1 MHTKMVKYLLSVLA
15 LWLPLSGWG
24 QPGRTSKMAT
34 NLRTL
39 RLAVDG
45 DVSRF
50 PVLKLNSGEI
60 LEVSFDDLTHEY
72 RRYTYKIEHC
82 DVEGNPT
89 SELFESD
96 YVYSTA
102 DEGVIEDYETSQ
114 NTTVLYTHY
123 KFSIPNTHMR
133 PLLSGN
139 YRISVMTENDD
150 DENVTVLQTYFAVV
164 DTKVGIYPS
173 ATTNT
178 EVDWN
183 GTHQQIELK
192 VDCSNLVVRDAQS
205 EIKTLV
211 MQNRRFDNMAKNVPF
226 TAQNGNVLLWE
237 HSRGLIFD
245 AGNEYRKMEIL
256 STRYTGMH
264 GESVRWFD
272 PYYHYTLQTDYPR
285 RNYLYDEDRNGQS
298 VVRYEGA
305 GDADTEADYVM
316 THFVLNMP
324 QLSTDQDVYVSG
336 QWTSL
341 GFVPQY
347 KMHYNAANECYEA
360 NILLKCGYYN
370 YQYLCADKSNPQVGS
385 TRPIEGNY
393 FQTENEYD
401 ILVYYRPA
409 GSRYWQM
416 VGCVTPKYKK

>member
-1 MHTKMVKYLLSVLA
+1 MT
-15 LWLPLSGWG
+15 
-24 QPGRTSKMAT
+24 
-34 NLRTL
+34 
-39 RLAVDG
+39 VDG
-45 DVSRF
+45 DASRF
-50 PVLKLNSGEI
+50 PVLKLNSNEK

-72 RRYTYKIEHC
+72 QRYTYKIEHC

-89 SELFESD
+89 TELFESD
-96 YVYSTA
+96 YVRTT
-102 DEGVIEDYETSQ
+102 DDQVVITNYEPSE
-114 NTTVLYTHY
+114 NTTVQYTHY
-123 KFSIPNTHMR
+123 AFSIPNTNMR
-133 PLLSGN
+133 PLISGN
-139 YRISVMTENDD
+139 YRLTVSTENEE
-150 DENVTVLQTYFAVV
+150 DEEVVVLQTYFAVV

-211 MQNRRFDNMAKNVPF
+211 MQNRRFDNMAKDVPF

-256 STRYTGMH
+256 STRYPGMH

-285 RNYLYDEDRNGQS
+285 HNYLYDEDRNGQS

-305 GDADTEADYVM
+305 GDADTQADYVM
-316 THFVLNMP
+316 THFVLDSP
-324 QLSTDQDVYVSG
+324 QLPEGKEVYVSG

-341 GFVPQY
+341 GVAPQY
-347 KMHYNAANECYEA
+347 KMHYNHADACYEA
-360 NILLKCGYYN
+360 NILMKCGYYN
-370 YQYLCADKSNPQVGS
+370 YLYLCASKSNPQVGS
-385 TRPIEGNY
+385 TMPIEGNY

-401 ILVYYRPA
+401 ILVYYRPT
-409 GSRYWQM
+409 GSRYWQL

>member
-1 MHTKMVKYLLSVLA
+1 MVKFLFSILFFLVPIY
-15 LWLPLSGWG
+15 GMG
-24 QPGRTSKMAT
+24 QPGRTTKMAA

-39 RLAVDG
+39 RMTVDG
-45 DVSRF
+45 DASRF
-50 PVLKLNSGEI
+50 PVLKLNSNEK

-72 RRYTYKIEHC
+72 QRYTYKIEHC

-89 SELFESD
+89 TELFESD
-96 YVYSTA
+96 YVRTT
-102 DEGVIEDYETSQ
+102 DDQVVITNYEPSE
-114 NTTVLYTHY
+114 NTTVQYTHY
-123 KFSIPNTHMR
+123 AFSIPNTNMR
-133 PLLSGN
+133 PLISGN
-139 YRISVMTENDD
+139 YRLTVSTENEE
-150 DENVTVLQTYFAVV
+150 DEEVVVLQTYFAVV

-211 MQNRRFDNMAKNVPF
+211 MQNRRFDNMAKDVPF

-256 STRYTGMH
+256 STRYPGMH

-305 GDADTEADYVM
+305 GDADTQADYVM
-316 THFVLNMP
+316 THFVLDTP
-324 QLSTDQDVYVSG
+324 QLPEGKEVYVSG

-341 GFVPQY
+341 GLAPQY
-347 KMHYNAANECYEA
+347 KMHYNHADACYEA
-360 NILLKCGYYN
+360 NILMKCGYYN
-370 YQYLCADKSNPQVGS
+370 YLYLCADESDPQVGS
-385 TRPIEGNY
+385 TMPIEGNY

-401 ILVYYRPA
+401 ILVYYRPT
-409 GSRYWQM
+409 GSRYWQL

>member
-1 MHTKMVKYLLSVLA
+1 MVKFLFSILFFLVPIYEM
-15 LWLPLSGWG
+15 G
-24 QPGRTSKMAT
+24 QPGRTTKMAA

-39 RLAVDG
+39 RMTVDG
-45 DVSRF
+45 DASRF
-50 PVLKLNSGEI
+50 PVLKLNSNEK

-72 RRYTYKIEHC
+72 QRYTYKIEHC

-89 SELFESD
+89 TELFESD
-96 YVYSTA
+96 YVRTI
-102 DEGVIEDYETSQ
+102 DDQVVITNYEPSE
-114 NTTVLYTHY
+114 NTTVQYTHY
-123 KFSIPNTHMR
+123 AFSIPNTNMR
-133 PLLSGN
+133 PLISGN
-139 YRISVMTENDD
+139 YRLTVSTENEE
-150 DENVTVLQTYFAVV
+150 DEEVVVLQTYFAVV

-183 GTHQQIELK
+183 DTHQQIELK

-211 MQNRRFDNMAKNVPF
+211 MQNRRFDNMAKDVPF

-256 STRYTGMH
+256 STRYPGMH
-264 GESVRWFD
+264 GESVRWLD

-305 GDADTEADYVM
+305 GDADTQADYVM
-316 THFVLNMP
+316 THFVLDTP
-324 QLSTDQDVYVSG
+324 QLPEGKEVYVSG

-341 GFVPQY
+341 GLAPQY
-347 KMHYNAANECYEA
+347 KMHFNHADACYEA
-360 NILLKCGYYN
+360 NILMKCGYYN
-370 YQYLCADKSNPQVGS
+370 YLYLCADKSNPQVGS
-385 TRPIEGNY
+385 TMPIEGNY

-401 ILVYYRPA
+401 ILVYYRPT
-409 GSRYWQM
+409 GSRYWQL

>member
-1 MHTKMVKYLLSVLA
+1 MVKFLFSILFFLVPIY
-15 LWLPLSGWG
+15 GMG
-24 QPGRTSKMAT
+24 QPGRTTKMAE

-39 RLAVDG
+39 RMTVDG
-45 DVSRF
+45 DASRF
-50 PVLKLNSGEI
+50 PVLKLNSNEK

-72 RRYTYKIEHC
+72 QRYTYKIEHC

-89 SELFESD
+89 TELFESD
-96 YVYSTA
+96 YVRTT
-102 DEGVIEDYETSQ
+102 DDQVVITNYEPSE
-114 NTTVLYTHY
+114 NTTVQYTHY
-123 KFSIPNTHMR
+123 AFSIPNTNMR
-133 PLLSGN
+133 PLISGN
-139 YRISVMTENDD
+139 YRLTVSTENEE
-150 DENVTVLQTYFAVV
+150 DEEVVVLQTYFAVV

-183 GTHQQIELK
+183 DTHQQIELK

-211 MQNRRFDNMAKNVPF
+211 MQNRRFDNMAKDVPF

-256 STRYTGMH
+256 STRYPGMH

-305 GDADTEADYVM
+305 GDADTQADYVM
-316 THFVLNMP
+316 THFVLDSP
-324 QLSTDQDVYVSG
+324 QLPEGKEVYVSG

-341 GFVPQY
+341 GMAPQY
-347 KMHYNAANECYEA
+347 KMHYNHADACYEA
-360 NILLKCGYYN
+360 NILMKCGYYN
-370 YQYLCADKSNPQVGS
+370 YLYLCASKSNPQVGS
-385 TRPIEGNY
+385 TMPIEGNY

-401 ILVYYRPA
+401 ILVYYRPT
-409 GSRYWQM
+409 GSRYWQL

>member
-1 MHTKMVKYLLSVLA
+1 MVKFLFSILFFLVPIYEM
-15 LWLPLSGWG
+15 G
-24 QPGRTSKMAT
+24 QPGRTTKMAA

-39 RLAVDG
+39 RMTVDG
-45 DVSRF
+45 DASRF
-50 PVLKLNSGEI
+50 PVLKLNSNEK

-72 RRYTYKIEHC
+72 QRYTYKIEHC

-89 SELFESD
+89 TELFESD
-96 YVYSTA
+96 YVRTI
-102 DEGVIEDYETSQ
+102 DDQVVITNYEPSE
-114 NTTVLYTHY
+114 NTTVQYTHY
-123 KFSIPNTHMR
+123 AFSIPNTNMR
-133 PLLSGN
+133 PLISGN
-139 YRISVMTENDD
+139 YRLTVSTENEE
-150 DENVTVLQTYFAVV
+150 DEEVVVLQTYFAVV

-211 MQNRRFDNMAKNVPF
+211 MQNRRFDNMAKDVPF

-256 STRYTGMH
+256 STRYPGMH

-305 GDADTEADYVM
+305 GDADTQADYVM
-316 THFVLNMP
+316 THFVLDTP
-324 QLSTDQDVYVSG
+324 QLPEGKEVYVSG

-341 GFVPQY
+341 GLAPQY
-347 KMHYNAANECYEA
+347 KMHFNHADACYEA
-360 NILLKCGYYN
+360 NILMKCGYYN
-370 YQYLCADKSNPQVGS
+370 YLYLCADKSNPQVGS
-385 TRPIEGNY
+385 TMPIEGNY

-401 ILVYYRPA
+401 ILVYYRPT
-409 GSRYWQM
+409 GSRYWQL

>member
-1 MHTKMVKYLLSVLA
+1 MVKFLFSILFFLV
-15 LWLPLSGWG
+15 PISGMG
-24 QPGRTSKMAT
+24 QPGRTTKMAA

-39 RLAVDG
+39 RMTVDG
-45 DVSRF
+45 DASRF
-50 PVLKLNSGEI
+50 PVLKLNSNEK

-72 RRYTYKIEHC
+72 QRYTYKIEHC

-89 SELFESD
+89 TELFESD
-96 YVYSTA
+96 YVRTT
-102 DEGVIEDYETSQ
+102 DDQVVITNYEPSE
-114 NTTVLYTHY
+114 NTTVQYTHY
-123 KFSIPNTHMR
+123 AFSIPNTNMR
-133 PLLSGN
+133 PLISGN
-139 YRISVMTENDD
+139 YRLTVSTENEE
-150 DENVTVLQTYFAVV
+150 DEEVVVLQTYFAVV

-211 MQNRRFDNMAKNVPF
+211 MQNRRFDNMAKDVPF

-256 STRYTGMH
+256 STRYPGMH

-305 GDADTEADYVM
+305 GDADTQADYVM
-316 THFVLNMP
+316 THFVLDTP
-324 QLSTDQDVYVSG
+324 QLPEGKEVYVSG

-341 GFVPQY
+341 GLAPQY
-347 KMHYNAANECYEA
+347 KMHYNHADACYEA
-360 NILLKCGYYN
+360 NILMKCGYYN
-370 YQYLCADKSNPQVGS
+370 YLYLCASKSNPQVGS
-385 TRPIEGNY
+385 TMPLEGNY

-401 ILVYYRPA
+401 ILVYYRPT
-409 GSRYWQM
+409 GSRYWQL

>member
-1 MHTKMVKYLLSVLA
+1 MVKFLFSILFFLVPIYEM
-15 LWLPLSGWG
+15 G
-24 QPGRTSKMAT
+24 QPGRTTKMAA

-39 RLAVDG
+39 RMTVDG
-45 DVSRF
+45 DASRF
-50 PVLKLNSGEI
+50 LVLKLNSNEK

-72 RRYTYKIEHC
+72 QRYTYKIEHC

-89 SELFESD
+89 TELFESD
-96 YVYSTA
+96 YVRTI
-102 DEGVIEDYETSQ
+102 DDQVVITNYEPSE
-114 NTTVLYTHY
+114 NTTVQYTHY
-123 KFSIPNTHMR
+123 AFSIPNTNMR
-133 PLLSGN
+133 PLISGN
-139 YRISVMTENDD
+139 YRLTVSTENEE
-150 DENVTVLQTYFAVV
+150 DEEVVVLQTYFAVV

-211 MQNRRFDNMAKNVPF
+211 MQNRRFDNMAKDVPF

-256 STRYTGMH
+256 STRYPGMH
-264 GESVRWFD
+264 GESVRWLD

-305 GDADTEADYVM
+305 GDADTQADYVM
-316 THFVLNMP
+316 THFVLDTP
-324 QLSTDQDVYVSG
+324 QLPEGKEVYVSG

-341 GFVPQY
+341 GLAPQY
-347 KMHYNAANECYEA
+347 KMHFNHADACYEA
-360 NILLKCGYYN
+360 NILMKCGYYN
-370 YQYLCADKSNPQVGS
+370 YLYLCADKSNPQVGS
-385 TRPIEGNY
+385 TMPIEGNY

-401 ILVYYRPA
+401 ILVYYRPT
-409 GSRYWQM
+409 GSRYWQL

>member
-1 MHTKMVKYLLSVLA
+1 MVKFLFSILFFLVPIYEM
-15 LWLPLSGWG
+15 G
-24 QPGRTSKMAT
+24 QPGRTTKMAA

-39 RLAVDG
+39 RMTVDG
-45 DVSRF
+45 DASRF
-50 PVLKLNSGEI
+50 PVLKLNSNEK

-72 RRYTYKIEHC
+72 QRYTYKIEHC

-89 SELFESD
+89 TELFESD
-96 YVYSTA
+96 YVRTT
-102 DEGVIEDYETSQ
+102 DDQVVITNYEPSE
-114 NTTVLYTHY
+114 NTTVQYTHY
-123 KFSIPNTHMR
+123 AFSIPNTNMR
-133 PLLSGN
+133 PLISGN
-139 YRISVMTENDD
+139 YRLTVSTENEE
-150 DENVTVLQTYFAVV
+150 DEEVVVLQTYFAVV

-211 MQNRRFDNMAKNVPF
+211 MQNRRFDNMAKDVPF

-256 STRYTGMH
+256 STRYPGMH
-264 GESVRWFD
+264 GESVRWLD

-305 GDADTEADYVM
+305 GDADTQADYVM
-316 THFVLNMP
+316 THFVLDTP
-324 QLSTDQDVYVSG
+324 QLPEGKEVYVSG

-341 GFVPQY
+341 GLAPQY
-347 KMHYNAANECYEA
+347 KMHFNHADACYEA
-360 NILLKCGYYN
+360 NILMKCGYYN
-370 YQYLCADKSNPQVGS
+370 YLYLCADKSNPQVGS
-385 TRPIEGNY
+385 TMPIEGNY

-401 ILVYYRPA
+401 ILVYYRPT
-409 GSRYWQM
+409 GSRYWQL

>member
-24 QPGRTSKMAT
+24 QPGRTSKMAA

-82 DVEGNPT
+82 DVEGNLT

-150 DENVTVLQTYFAVV
+150 DENVVVLQTYFAVV
-164 DTKVGIYPS
+164 DTKVGI
-173 ATTNT
+173 
-178 EVDWN
+178 
-183 GTHQQIELK
+183 
-192 VDCSNLVVRDAQS
+192 
-205 EIKTLV
+205 
-211 MQNRRFDNMAKNVPF
+211 
-226 TAQNGNVLLWE
+226 
-237 HSRGLIFD
+237 
-245 AGNEYRKMEIL
+245 
-256 STRYTGMH
+256 
-264 GESVRWFD
+264 
-272 PYYHYTLQTDYPR
+272 
-285 RNYLYDEDRNGQS
+285 
-298 VVRYEGA
+298 
-305 GDADTEADYVM
+305 
-316 THFVLNMP
+316 
-324 QLSTDQDVYVSG
+324 
-336 QWTSL
+336 
-341 GFVPQY
+341 
-347 KMHYNAANECYEA
+347 
-360 NILLKCGYYN
+360 
-370 YQYLCADKSNPQVGS
+370 
-385 TRPIEGNY
+385 
-393 FQTENEYD
+393 
-401 ILVYYRPA
+401 
-409 GSRYWQM
+409 
-416 VGCVTPKYKK
+416 

>member
-1 MHTKMVKYLLSVLA
+1 MVKFLFSILVFLVPIY
-15 LWLPLSGWG
+15 GMG
-24 QPGRTSKMAT
+24 QPGRTTKMAA

-39 RLAVDG
+39 RMTVDG
-45 DVSRF
+45 DASRF
-50 PVLKLNSGEI
+50 PVLKLNSNEK
-60 LEVSFDDLTHEY
+60 LEVSFDDLTHEHQ
-72 RRYTYKIEHC
+72 RYTYKIEHC

-89 SELFESD
+89 TELFESD
-96 YVYSTA
+96 YVRTT
-102 DEGVIEDYETSQ
+102 DDQVVITNYEPSE
-114 NTTVLYTHY
+114 NTTVQYTHY
-123 KFSIPNTHMR
+123 AFSIPNTNMR
-133 PLLSGN
+133 PLISGN
-139 YRISVMTENDD
+139 YRLTVSTENEE
-150 DENVTVLQTYFAVV
+150 DEEVVVLQTYFAVV

-211 MQNRRFDNMAKNVPF
+211 MQNRRFDNMAKDVPF

-256 STRYTGMH
+256 STRYPGMH

-305 GDADTEADYVM
+305 GDADTQADYVM
-316 THFVLNMP
+316 THFVLDTP
-324 QLSTDQDVYVSG
+324 QLPEGKEVYVSG

-341 GFVPQY
+341 GLAPQY
-347 KMHYNAANECYEA
+347 KMQYNHADACYEA
-360 NILLKCGYYN
+360 NILMKCGYYN
-370 YQYLCADKSNPQVGS
+370 YLYLCADKSDPQVGS
-385 TRPIEGNY
+385 TMPIEGNY

-401 ILVYYRPA
+401 ILVYYRPT
-409 GSRYWQM
+409 GSRYWQL

>member
-1 MHTKMVKYLLSVLA
+1 MVKFLFSILFFLVPIY
-15 LWLPLSGWG
+15 GMG
-24 QPGRTSKMAT
+24 QPGRTTKMAE

-39 RLAVDG
+39 HMTVDG
-45 DVSRF
+45 DASRF
-50 PVLKLNSGEI
+50 PVLKLNSNEK

-72 RRYTYKIEHC
+72 QRYTYKIEHC

-89 SELFESD
+89 TELFESD
-96 YVYSTA
+96 YVRTT
-102 DEGVIEDYETSQ
+102 DDQVVITNYEPSE
-114 NTTVLYTHY
+114 NTTVQYTHY
-123 KFSIPNTHMR
+123 AFSIPNTNMR
-133 PLLSGN
+133 PLISGN
-139 YRISVMTENDD
+139 YRLTVSTENEE
-150 DENVTVLQTYFAVV
+150 DEEVVVLQTYFAVV

-183 GTHQQIELK
+183 DTHQQIELK

-211 MQNRRFDNMAKNVPF
+211 MQNRRFDNMAKDVPF

-256 STRYTGMH
+256 STRYPGMH

-305 GDADTEADYVM
+305 GDADTQADYVM
-316 THFVLNMP
+316 THFVLDSP
-324 QLSTDQDVYVSG
+324 QLPEGKEVYVSG

-341 GFVPQY
+341 GVAPQY
-347 KMHYNAANECYEA
+347 KMHYNHADACYEA
-360 NILLKCGYYN
+360 NILMKCGYYN
-370 YQYLCADKSNPQVGS
+370 YLYLCASKSNPQVGS
-385 TRPIEGNY
+385 TMPIEGNY

-401 ILVYYRPA
+401 ILVYYRPT
-409 GSRYWQM
+409 GSRYWQL

>member
-1 MHTKMVKYLLSVLA
+1 MVKFLFSILFFLVPIYEM
-15 LWLPLSGWG
+15 G
-24 QPGRTSKMAT
+24 QPGRTTKMAA

-39 RLAVDG
+39 RMTVDG
-45 DVSRF
+45 DASRF
-50 PVLKLNSGEI
+50 PVLKLNSNEK

-72 RRYTYKIEHC
+72 QRYTYKIEHC

-89 SELFESD
+89 TELFESD
-96 YVYSTA
+96 YVRTI
-102 DEGVIEDYETSQ
+102 DDQVVITNYEPSE
-114 NTTVLYTHY
+114 NTTVQYTHY
-123 KFSIPNTHMR
+123 AFSIPNTNMR
-133 PLLSGN
+133 PLISGN
-139 YRISVMTENDD
+139 YRLTVSTENAE
-150 DENVTVLQTYFAVV
+150 DEEVVVLQTYFAVV

-211 MQNRRFDNMAKNVPF
+211 MQNRRFDNMAKDVPF

-256 STRYTGMH
+256 STRYPGMH
-264 GESVRWFD
+264 GESVRWLD

-305 GDADTEADYVM
+305 GDADTQADYVM
-316 THFVLNMP
+316 THFVLDTP
-324 QLSTDQDVYVSG
+324 QLPEGKEVYVSG

-341 GFVPQY
+341 GLAPQY
-347 KMHYNAANECYEA
+347 KMHFNHADACYEA
-360 NILLKCGYYN
+360 NILMKCGYYN
-370 YQYLCADKSNPQVGS
+370 YLYLCADKSNPQVGS
-385 TRPIEGNY
+385 TMPIEGNY

-401 ILVYYRPA
+401 ILVYYRPT
-409 GSRYWQM
+409 GSRYWQL

>member
-1 MHTKMVKYLLSVLA
+1 MVKFLFSILFFLVPIY
-15 LWLPLSGWG
+15 GMG
-24 QPGRTSKMAT
+24 QPGRTTKMAE

-39 RLAVDG
+39 RMTVDG
-45 DVSRF
+45 DASRF
-50 PVLKLNSGEI
+50 PVLKLNSNEK

-72 RRYTYKIEHC
+72 QRYTYKIEHC

-89 SELFESD
+89 TELFESD
-96 YVYSTA
+96 YVRTT
-102 DEGVIEDYETSQ
+102 DDQVVITNYEPSE
-114 NTTVLYTHY
+114 NTTVQYTHY
-123 KFSIPNTHMR
+123 AFSIPNTNMR
-133 PLLSGN
+133 PLISGN
-139 YRISVMTENDD
+139 YRLTVSTENEE
-150 DENVTVLQTYFAVV
+150 DEEVVVLQTYFAVV

-183 GTHQQIELK
+183 DTHQQIELK

-211 MQNRRFDNMAKNVPF
+211 MQNRRFDNMAKDVPF
-226 TAQNGNVLLWE
+226 TAQNGNVLLWD

-256 STRYTGMH
+256 STRYPGMH

-305 GDADTEADYVM
+305 GDADTQADYVM
-316 THFVLNMP
+316 THFVLDSP
-324 QLSTDQDVYVSG
+324 QLPEGKEVYVSG

-341 GFVPQY
+341 GVAPQY
-347 KMHYNAANECYEA
+347 KMHYNHADACYEA
-360 NILLKCGYYN
+360 NILMKCGYYN
-370 YQYLCADKSNPQVGS
+370 YLYLCASKSNPQVGS
-385 TRPIEGNY
+385 TMPIEGNY

-401 ILVYYRPA
+401 ILVYYRPT
-409 GSRYWQM
+409 GSRYWQL

>member
-1 MHTKMVKYLLSVLA
+1 MVKFLFSILFFLVPIY
-15 LWLPLSGWG
+15 GMG
-24 QPGRTSKMAT
+24 QPGRTTKMAT

-39 RLAVDG
+39 RMTVDG
-45 DVSRF
+45 DASRF
-50 PVLKLNSGEI
+50 PVLKLNSNEK

-72 RRYTYKIEHC
+72 QRYTYKIEHC

-89 SELFESD
+89 TELFESD
-96 YVYSTA
+96 YVRTT
-102 DEGVIEDYETSQ
+102 DDQVVITNYEPSE
-114 NTTVLYTHY
+114 NTTVQYTHY
-123 KFSIPNTHMR
+123 AFSIPNTNMR
-133 PLLSGN
+133 PLISGN
-139 YRISVMTENDD
+139 YRLTVSTENEE
-150 DENVTVLQTYFAVV
+150 DEEMVVLQTYFAVV

-205 EIKTLV
+205 EIKTFV
-211 MQNRRFDNMAKNVPF
+211 MQNRRFDNMAKDVPF

-256 STRYTGMH
+256 STRYPGMH

-298 VVRYEGA
+298 VVRYEGT
-305 GDADTEADYVM
+305 GDADTQADYVM
-316 THFVLNMP
+316 THFVLDSP
-324 QLSTDQDVYVSG
+324 QLPEGKEVYVSG

-341 GFVPQY
+341 GVAPQY
-347 KMHYNAANECYEA
+347 KMHYNHADACYEA
-360 NILLKCGYYN
+360 NILMKCGYYN
-370 YQYLCADKSNPQVGS
+370 YLYLCADKSNPQVGS
-385 TRPIEGNY
+385 TMPIEGNY

-401 ILVYYRPA
+401 ILVYYRPT
-409 GSRYWQM
+409 GSRYWQL

>member
-1 MHTKMVKYLLSVLA
+1 MVKFLFSILFFLVSIY
-15 LWLPLSGWG
+15 GMG
-24 QPGRTSKMAT
+24 QPGRTTKMTA

-39 RLAVDG
+39 RMTVDG
-45 DVSRF
+45 DASRF
-50 PVLKLNSGEI
+50 PVLKLNSNEK

-72 RRYTYKIEHC
+72 QRYTYKIEHC

-89 SELFESD
+89 TELFESD
-96 YVYSTA
+96 YVRTT
-102 DEGVIEDYETSQ
+102 DDQVVITNYEPSE
-114 NTTVLYTHY
+114 NTTVQYTHY
-123 KFSIPNTHMR
+123 AFSIPNTNMR
-133 PLLSGN
+133 PLISGN
-139 YRISVMTENDD
+139 YRLTVSTENEE
-150 DENVTVLQTYFAVV
+150 DEEVVVLQTYFAVV

-183 GTHQQIELK
+183 DTHQQIELK

-211 MQNRRFDNMAKNVPF
+211 MQNRRFDNMAKDVPF

-256 STRYTGMH
+256 STRYPGMH

-305 GDADTEADYVM
+305 GDADTQADYVM
-316 THFVLNMP
+316 THFVLDSP
-324 QLSTDQDVYVSG
+324 QLPEGKEVYVSG

-341 GFVPQY
+341 GVAPQY
-347 KMHYNAANECYEA
+347 KMHYNHADACYEA
-360 NILLKCGYYN
+360 NILMKCGYYN
-370 YQYLCADKSNPQVGS
+370 YLYLCASKSNPQVGS
-385 TRPIEGNY
+385 TMPIEGNY

-401 ILVYYRPA
+401 ILVYYRST
-409 GSRYWQM
+409 GSRYWQL

>member
-1 MHTKMVKYLLSVLA
+1 MVKFLFSILFFLVPIY
-15 LWLPLSGWG
+15 GMG
-24 QPGRTSKMAT
+24 QPGRTTKMAE

-39 RLAVDG
+39 RMTVDG
-45 DVSRF
+45 DASRF
-50 PVLKLNSGEI
+50 PVLKLNSNEK

-72 RRYTYKIEHC
+72 QRYTYKIEHC

-89 SELFESD
+89 TELFESD
-96 YVYSTA
+96 YVRTT
-102 DEGVIEDYETSQ
+102 DDQVVITNYEPSE
-114 NTTVLYTHY
+114 NTTVQYTHY
-123 KFSIPNTHMR
+123 AFSIPNTNMR
-133 PLLSGN
+133 PLISGN
-139 YRISVMTENDD
+139 YRLTVSTENEE
-150 DENVTVLQTYFAVV
+150 DEEVVVLQTYFAVV

-183 GTHQQIELK
+183 DTHQQIELK

-211 MQNRRFDNMAKNVPF
+211 MQNRRFDNMAKDVPF

-256 STRYTGMH
+256 STRYPGMH

-305 GDADTEADYVM
+305 GDADTQADYVM
-316 THFVLNMP
+316 THFVLDSP
-324 QLSTDQDVYVSG
+324 QLPEGKEVYVSG

-341 GFVPQY
+341 GVAPQY
-347 KMHYNAANECYEA
+347 KMHYNHADACYEA
-360 NILLKCGYYN
+360 NILMKCGYYN
-370 YQYLCADKSNPQVGS
+370 YLYLCASKSNPQVGS
-385 TRPIEGNY
+385 TMPIEGNY

-401 ILVYYRPA
+401 ILVYYRPT
-409 GSRYWQM
+409 GSRYWQL

>member
-1 MHTKMVKYLLSVLA
+1 MIKFLFSILVFLVPIYGM
-15 LWLPLSGWG
+15 G
-24 QPGRTSKMAT
+24 QPGRTTKMTA

-39 RLAVDG
+39 RMTVDG
-45 DVSRF
+45 DASRF
-50 PVLKLNSGEI
+50 PVLKLNSNEK

-72 RRYTYKIEHC
+72 QRYTYKIEHC

-89 SELFESD
+89 TELFESD
-96 YVYSTA
+96 YVRTT
-102 DEGVIEDYETSQ
+102 DDQVVITNYEPSE
-114 NTTVLYTHY
+114 NTTVQYTHY
-123 KFSIPNTHMR
+123 AFSIPNTNMR
-133 PLLSGN
+133 PLISGN
-139 YRISVMTENDD
+139 YRLTVSTENEE
-150 DENVTVLQTYFAVV
+150 DEEVVVLQTYFAVV

-192 VDCSNLVVRDAQS
+192 VDYSNLVVRDAQS

-211 MQNRRFDNMAKNVPF
+211 MQNRRFDNMAKDVPF

-256 STRYTGMH
+256 STRYPGMH

-305 GDADTEADYVM
+305 GDADTQADYVM
-316 THFVLNMP
+316 THFVLDTP
-324 QLSTDQDVYVSG
+324 QLPEGKEVYVSG

-341 GFVPQY
+341 GLAPQY
-347 KMHYNAANECYEA
+347 KMHYNHADACYEA
-360 NILLKCGYYN
+360 NILMKCGYYN
-370 YQYLCADKSNPQVGS
+370 YLYLCADKSNSQVGS
-385 TRPIEGNY
+385 TMPIEGNY

-401 ILVYYRPA
+401 ILVYYRPT
-409 GSRYWQM
+409 GSRYWQL

>member
-1 MHTKMVKYLLSVLA
+1 MVKFLFSILFFLV
-15 LWLPLSGWG
+15 PISGMG
-24 QPGRTSKMAT
+24 QPGRTTKMAA

-39 RLAVDG
+39 RMTVDG
-45 DVSRF
+45 DASRF
-50 PVLKLNSGEI
+50 PVLKLNSNEK

-72 RRYTYKIEHC
+72 QRYTYKIEHC

-89 SELFESD
+89 TELFESD
-96 YVYSTA
+96 YVRTT
-102 DEGVIEDYETSQ
+102 DDQVVITNYEPSE
-114 NTTVLYTHY
+114 NTTVQYTHY
-123 KFSIPNTHMR
+123 AFSIPNTNMR
-133 PLLSGN
+133 PLISGN
-139 YRISVMTENDD
+139 YRLTVSTENEE
-150 DENVTVLQTYFAVV
+150 DEEVVVLQTYFAVV

-211 MQNRRFDNMAKNVPF
+211 IQNRRFDNMAKDVPF

-256 STRYTGMH
+256 STRYPGMH
-264 GESVRWFD
+264 GESVKWFD

-298 VVRYEGA
+298 LVRYEGA
-305 GDADTEADYVM
+305 GDADTQADYVM
-316 THFVLNMP
+316 THFVLDSP
-324 QLSTDQDVYVSG
+324 QLPEGKEVYVSG

-341 GFVPQY
+341 GVAPQY
-347 KMHYNAANECYEA
+347 KMHYNHADACYEA
-360 NILLKCGYYN
+360 NILMKCGYYN
-370 YQYLCADKSNPQVGS
+370 YLYLCASKSNPQVGS
-385 TRPIEGNY
+385 TMPIEGNY

-401 ILVYYRPA
+401 ILVYYRPT
-409 GSRYWQM
+409 GSRYWQL

>member
-1 MHTKMVKYLLSVLA
+1 MVKFLFSILFFLV
-15 LWLPLSGWG
+15 PISGMG
-24 QPGRTSKMAT
+24 QPGRTTKMAA

-39 RLAVDG
+39 RMTVDG
-45 DVSRF
+45 DASRF
-50 PVLKLNSGEI
+50 PVLKLNSNEK

-72 RRYTYKIEHC
+72 QRYTYKIEHC

-89 SELFESD
+89 TELFESD
-96 YVYSTA
+96 YVRTT
-102 DEGVIEDYETSQ
+102 DDQVVITNYEPSE
-114 NTTVLYTHY
+114 NTTVQYTHY
-123 KFSIPNTHMR
+123 AFSIPNTNMR
-133 PLLSGN
+133 PLISGN
-139 YRISVMTENDD
+139 YRLTVSTENEE
-150 DENVTVLQTYFAVV
+150 DEEVVVLQTYFAVV

-211 MQNRRFDNMAKNVPF
+211 MQNRRFDNMAKDVPF

-256 STRYTGMH
+256 STRYPGMH

-298 VVRYEGA
+298 VVRYEGT
-305 GDADTEADYVM
+305 GDADTQADYVM
-316 THFVLNMP
+316 THFVLDSP
-324 QLSTDQDVYVSG
+324 QLPEGKEVYVSG

-341 GFVPQY
+341 GVAPQY
-347 KMHYNAANECYEA
+347 KMHYNHADACYEA
-360 NILLKCGYYN
+360 NILMKCGYYN
-370 YQYLCADKSNPQVGS
+370 YLYLCASKSNPQVGS
-385 TRPIEGNY
+385 TMPIEGNY

-401 ILVYYRPA
+401 ILVYYRPT
-409 GSRYWQM
+409 GSRYWQL
-416 VGCVTPKYKK
+416 VGRVTPKYKK

>member
-1 MHTKMVKYLLSVLA
+1 MVKFLFSILVFLVPIY
-15 LWLPLSGWG
+15 GMG
-24 QPGRTSKMAT
+24 QPGCTTKMAA

-39 RLAVDG
+39 RMTVDG
-45 DVSRF
+45 DASRF
-50 PVLKLNSGEI
+50 PVLKLNSNEK

-72 RRYTYKIEHC
+72 QRYTYKIEHC

-89 SELFESD
+89 TELFESD
-96 YVYSTA
+96 YVRTT
-102 DEGVIEDYETSQ
+102 DDQVVITNYEPSE
-114 NTTVLYTHY
+114 NTTVQYTHY
-123 KFSIPNTHMR
+123 AFSIPNTNMR
-133 PLLSGN
+133 PLISGN
-139 YRISVMTENDD
+139 YRLTVSTENEE
-150 DENVTVLQTYFAVV
+150 DEEVVVLQTYFAVV

-192 VDCSNLVVRDAQS
+192 VDCSNLVMRDAQS
-205 EIKTLV
+205 EINTLV
-211 MQNRRFDNMAKNVPF
+211 MQNRRFDNMAKDVPF

-256 STRYTGMH
+256 STRYPGMH

-305 GDADTEADYVM
+305 GDADTQADYVM
-316 THFVLNMP
+316 THFVLDTP
-324 QLSTDQDVYVSG
+324 QLPEGKEVYVSG

-341 GFVPQY
+341 GLAPQY
-347 KMHYNAANECYEA
+347 KMHYNHADVCYEA
-360 NILLKCGYYN
+360 NILMKCGYYN
-370 YQYLCADKSNPQVGS
+370 YLYLCADKSDPQVGS
-385 TRPIEGNY
+385 TMPIEGNY

-401 ILVYYRPA
+401 ILVYYRPT
-409 GSRYWQM
+409 GSRYWQL
-416 VGCVTPKYKK
+416 VGCVTPQYKK

>member
-1 MHTKMVKYLLSVLA
+1 
-15 LWLPLSGWG
+15 
-24 QPGRTSKMAT
+24 
-34 NLRTL
+34 
-39 RLAVDG
+39 
-45 DVSRF
+45 
-50 PVLKLNSGEI
+50 
-60 LEVSFDDLTHEY
+60 
-72 RRYTYKIEHC
+72 
-82 DVEGNPT
+82 
-89 SELFESD
+89 
-96 YVYSTA
+96 
-102 DEGVIEDYETSQ
+102 
-114 NTTVLYTHY
+114 
-123 KFSIPNTHMR
+123 
-133 PLLSGN
+133 
-139 YRISVMTENDD
+139 
-150 DENVTVLQTYFAVV
+150 
-164 DTKVGIYPS
+164 
-173 ATTNT
+173 
-178 EVDWN
+178 
-183 GTHQQIELK
+183 
-192 VDCSNLVVRDAQS
+192 
-205 EIKTLV
+205 
-211 MQNRRFDNMAKNVPF
+211 
-226 TAQNGNVLLWE
+226 
-237 HSRGLIFD
+237 
-245 AGNEYRKMEIL
+245 
-256 STRYTGMH
+256 MH

-385 TRPIEGNY
+385 TNPIEGNY

>member
-1 MHTKMVKYLLSVLA
+1 MVKFLFSILFFLVSIY
-15 LWLPLSGWG
+15 GMG
-24 QPGRTSKMAT
+24 QPGRTTKMTA

-39 RLAVDG
+39 RMTVDG
-45 DVSRF
+45 DASRF
-50 PVLKLNSGEI
+50 PVLKLNSNEK

-72 RRYTYKIEHC
+72 QRYTYKIEHC

-89 SELFESD
+89 TELFESD
-96 YVYSTA
+96 YVRTT
-102 DEGVIEDYETSQ
+102 DDQVVITNYEPSE
-114 NTTVLYTHY
+114 NTTVQYTHY
-123 KFSIPNTHMR
+123 AFSIPNTNMR
-133 PLLSGN
+133 PLISGN
-139 YRISVMTENDD
+139 YRLTVSTENEE
-150 DENVTVLQTYFAVV
+150 DEEVVVLQTYFAVV

-211 MQNRRFDNMAKNVPF
+211 MQNRRFDNMAKDVPF

-256 STRYTGMH
+256 STRYPGMH

-305 GDADTEADYVM
+305 GDADTQADYVM
-316 THFVLNMP
+316 THFVLDSP
-324 QLSTDQDVYVSG
+324 QLPEGKEVYVSG

-341 GFVPQY
+341 GVAPQY
-347 KMHYNAANECYEA
+347 KMHYNHADACYEA
-360 NILLKCGYYN
+360 NILMKCGYYN
-370 YQYLCADKSNPQVGS
+370 YLYLCADKSNSQVGS
-385 TRPIEGNY
+385 TMPIEGNY

-401 ILVYYRPA
+401 ILVYYRPT
-409 GSRYWQM
+409 GSRYWQL

>member
-1 MHTKMVKYLLSVLA
+1 MVKFLFSILFFLVPIY
-15 LWLPLSGWG
+15 GMG
-24 QPGRTSKMAT
+24 QPGRTTKMAE

-39 RLAVDG
+39 RMTVDG
-45 DVSRF
+45 DASRF
-50 PVLKLNSGEI
+50 PVLKLNSNEK

-72 RRYTYKIEHC
+72 QRYTYKIEHC

-89 SELFESD
+89 TELFESN
-96 YVYSTA
+96 YVRTT
-102 DEGVIEDYETSQ
+102 DDQVVITNYEPSE
-114 NTTVLYTHY
+114 NTTVQYTHY
-123 KFSIPNTHMR
+123 AFSIPNTNMR
-133 PLLSGN
+133 PLISGN
-139 YRISVMTENDD
+139 YRLTVSTENEE
-150 DENVTVLQTYFAVV
+150 DEEVVVLQTYFAVV

-183 GTHQQIELK
+183 DTHQQIELK

-211 MQNRRFDNMAKNVPF
+211 MQNRRFDNMAKDVPF

-256 STRYTGMH
+256 STRYPGMH

-305 GDADTEADYVM
+305 GDADTQADYVM
-316 THFVLNMP
+316 THFVLDSP
-324 QLSTDQDVYVSG
+324 QLPEGKEVYVSG

-341 GFVPQY
+341 GVAPQY
-347 KMHYNAANECYEA
+347 KMHYNHADACYEA
-360 NILLKCGYYN
+360 NILMKCGYYN
-370 YQYLCADKSNPQVGS
+370 YLYLCASKSNPQVGS
-385 TRPIEGNY
+385 TMPIEGNY

-401 ILVYYRPA
+401 ILVYYRPT
-409 GSRYWQM
+409 GSRYWQL

>member
-1 MHTKMVKYLLSVLA
+1 MVKFLFSILFFLVPIYEM
-15 LWLPLSGWG
+15 G
-24 QPGRTSKMAT
+24 QPGRTTKMAA

-39 RLAVDG
+39 RMTVDG
-45 DVSRF
+45 DASRF
-50 PVLKLNSGEI
+50 PVLKLNSNEK

-72 RRYTYKIEHC
+72 QRYTYKIEHC

-89 SELFESD
+89 TELFESD
-96 YVYSTA
+96 YVRTI
-102 DEGVIEDYETSQ
+102 DDQVVITNYEPSE
-114 NTTVLYTHY
+114 NTTVQYTHY
-123 KFSIPNTHMR
+123 AFSIPNTNMR
-133 PLLSGN
+133 PLISGN
-139 YRISVMTENDD
+139 YRLTVSTENEE
-150 DENVTVLQTYFAVV
+150 DEEVVVLQTYFAVV

-211 MQNRRFDNMAKNVPF
+211 MQNRRFDNMAKDVPF

-256 STRYTGMH
+256 STRYPGMH
-264 GESVRWFD
+264 GESVRWLD

-305 GDADTEADYVM
+305 GDADTQADYVM
-316 THFVLNMP
+316 THFVLDTP
-324 QLSTDQDVYVSG
+324 QLPEGKEVYVSG

-341 GFVPQY
+341 GLAPQY
-347 KMHYNAANECYEA
+347 KMHFNHADACYEA
-360 NILLKCGYYN
+360 NILMKCGYYN
-370 YQYLCADKSNPQVGS
+370 YLYLCADKSNPQVGS
-385 TRPIEGNY
+385 TMPIEGNY

-401 ILVYYRPA
+401 ILVYYRPT
-409 GSRYWQM
+409 GSRYWQL

>member
-1 MHTKMVKYLLSVLA
+1 MVKFLFSILFFLVPIYEM
-15 LWLPLSGWG
+15 G
-24 QPGRTSKMAT
+24 QPGRTTKMAA

-39 RLAVDG
+39 RMTVDG
-45 DVSRF
+45 DASRF
-50 PVLKLNSGEI
+50 PVLKLNSNEK

-72 RRYTYKIEHC
+72 QRYTYKIEHC

-89 SELFESD
+89 TELFESD
-96 YVYSTA
+96 YVRTI
-102 DEGVIEDYETSQ
+102 DDQVVITNYEPSE
-114 NTTVLYTHY
+114 NTTVQYTHY
-123 KFSIPNTHMR
+123 AFSIPNTNMR
-133 PLLSGN
+133 PLISGN
-139 YRISVMTENDD
+139 YRLTVSTENEE
-150 DENVTVLQTYFAVV
+150 DEEVVVLQTYFAVV

-211 MQNRRFDNMAKNVPF
+211 MQNRRFDNMAKDVPF

-256 STRYTGMH
+256 STRYPGMH
-264 GESVRWFD
+264 GESVRWLA

-305 GDADTEADYVM
+305 GDADTQADYVM
-316 THFVLNMP
+316 THFVLDTP
-324 QLSTDQDVYVSG
+324 QLPEGKEVYVSG

-341 GFVPQY
+341 GLAPQY
-347 KMHYNAANECYEA
+347 KMHFNHADACYEA
-360 NILLKCGYYN
+360 NILMKCGYYN
-370 YQYLCADKSNPQVGS
+370 YLYLCADKSNPQVGS
-385 TRPIEGNY
+385 TMPIEGNY

-401 ILVYYRPA
+401 ILVYYRPT
-409 GSRYWQM
+409 GSRYWQL

>member
-1 MHTKMVKYLLSVLA
+1 MVKFLFSILFFLV
-15 LWLPLSGWG
+15 PISGMG
-24 QPGRTSKMAT
+24 QPGRTTKMVA

-39 RLAVDG
+39 RMTVDG
-45 DVSRF
+45 DASRF
-50 PVLKLNSGEI
+50 PVLKLNSNEK

-72 RRYTYKIEHC
+72 QRYTYKIEHC

-89 SELFESD
+89 TELFESD
-96 YVYSTA
+96 YVRTT
-102 DEGVIEDYETSQ
+102 DDQVVITNYEPSE
-114 NTTVLYTHY
+114 NTTVQYTHY
-123 KFSIPNTHMR
+123 AFSIPNTNMR
-133 PLLSGN
+133 PLISGN
-139 YRISVMTENDD
+139 YRLTVSTENEE
-150 DENVTVLQTYFAVV
+150 DEEVVVLQTYFAVV

-211 MQNRRFDNMAKNVPF
+211 MQNRRFDNMAKDVPF

-237 HSRGLIFD
+237 HSRELIFD

-256 STRYTGMH
+256 STRYPGMH

-298 VVRYEGA
+298 VVRYEGT
-305 GDADTEADYVM
+305 GDADTQADYVM
-316 THFVLNMP
+316 THFVLDTP
-324 QLSTDQDVYVSG
+324 QLPEGKEVYVSG

-341 GFVPQY
+341 GLAPQY
-347 KMHYNAANECYEA
+347 KMHYNHADACYEA
-360 NILLKCGYYN
+360 NILMKCGYYN
-370 YQYLCADKSNPQVGS
+370 YLYLCADKSNSQVGS
-385 TRPIEGNY
+385 TMPIEGNY

-401 ILVYYRPA
+401 ILVYYRPT
-409 GSRYWQM
+409 GSRYWQL
-416 VGCVTPKYKK
+416 VGCITPKYKK

>member
-1 MHTKMVKYLLSVLA
+1 MVKFLFSILFFLVPIYEM
-15 LWLPLSGWG
+15 G
-24 QPGRTSKMAT
+24 QPGRTTKMAA

-39 RLAVDG
+39 RMTVDG
-45 DVSRF
+45 DASRF
-50 PVLKLNSGEI
+50 PVLKLNSNEK

-72 RRYTYKIEHC
+72 QRYTYKIEHC

-89 SELFESD
+89 TELFESD
-96 YVYSTA
+96 YVRTT
-102 DEGVIEDYETSQ
+102 DDQVVITNYEPSE
-114 NTTVLYTHY
+114 NTTVQYTHY
-123 KFSIPNTHMR
+123 AFSIPNTNMR
-133 PLLSGN
+133 PLISGN
-139 YRISVMTENDD
+139 YRLTVSTENEE
-150 DENVTVLQTYFAVV
+150 DEEVVVLQTYFAVV

-183 GTHQQIELK
+183 DTHQQIELK

-211 MQNRRFDNMAKNVPF
+211 MQNRRFDNMAKDVPF

-256 STRYTGMH
+256 STRYPGMH

-305 GDADTEADYVM
+305 GDADTQADYVM
-316 THFVLNMP
+316 THFVLDTP
-324 QLSTDQDVYVSG
+324 QLPEGKEVYVSG

-341 GFVPQY
+341 GVAPQY
-347 KMHYNAANECYEA
+347 KMHYNHADACYEA
-360 NILLKCGYYN
+360 NILMKCGYYN
-370 YQYLCADKSNPQVGS
+370 YLYLCASKSNPQVGS
-385 TRPIEGNY
+385 TMPIEGNY

-401 ILVYYRPA
+401 ILVYYRPT
-409 GSRYWQM
+409 GSRYWQL